1 MSLKPIPR
9 GLRWVVRRVRVT
21 RYRLMSTLSLRGADV
36 VSPVLAVGAGS
47 IVVDGSRLGYWP
59 SPFLFDG
66 CVHLE
71 ARSPESSIEI
81 GPGTTINNGAVI
93 ISDGP
98 GIVIGRDCLIG
109 PAVQIYDTDFHAL
122 DQSARD
128 AKPRKGAVRIGER
141 AFIGTGVIICKG
153 VSIGDGSVVGAGS
166 VVTSDVP
173 SHSVAVGNPCR
184 VIGRT
189 NEGRGPVAPTGMISP
204 VNAPERTR

>member
-1 MSLKPIPR
+1 M
-9 GLRWVVRRVRVT
+9 RVT

-173 SHSVAVGNPCR
+173 PYSVAVGNPCR

-189 NEGRGPVAPTGMISP
+189 DEGRSPVAPTGTISA

>member
-173 SHSVAVGNPCR
+173 PYSVAVGNPCR

-189 NEGRGPVAPTGMISP
+189 DEGRSPVAPTGTISA

>member
-1 MSLKPIPR
+1 MGRPTGAGHSIPLDVHPLPAGCRCRVAGARSRRWLDR
-9 GLRWVVRRVRVT
+9 GRRQ
-21 RYRLMSTLSLRGADV
+21 
-36 VSPVLAVGAGS
+36 SPRVLAQP
-47 IVVDGSRLGYWP
+47 LP
-59 SPFLFDG
+59 FDG

-128 AKPRKGAVRIGER
+128 AKPRKGEVLIGER

-189 NEGRGPVAPTGMISP
+189 DEGRSPVAPTGTISA

>member
-1 MSLKPIPR
+1 MKPLPR

-21 RYRLMSTLSLRGADV
+21 LYRSMSTISLRGAVV

-66 CVHLE
+66 CIHLE
-71 ARSPESSIEI
+71 ARDHESSIEI

-98 GIVIGRDCLIG
+98 GIVSGRDCLIG
-109 PAVQIYDTDFHAL
+109 PAVQIYDTDFHPL
-122 DQSARD
+122 NQSARD
-128 AKPRKGAVRIGER
+128 AQPRKGAVRIGER
-141 AFIGTGVIICKG
+141 VFIGTGVIICKG
-153 VSIGDGSVVGAGS
+153 VTIGDGSVIGAGS

-173 SHSVAVGNPCR
+173 PHSVAVGNPCR

-189 NEGRGPVAPTGMISP
+189 DESRGPVDPTGTISG

>member
-1 MSLKPIPR
+1 
-9 GLRWVVRRVRVT
+9 
-21 RYRLMSTLSLRGADV
+21 MSTISLPGAVV
-36 VSPVLAVGAGS
+36 VSPVLTVGAGS
-47 IVVDGSRLGYWP
+47 IVVNGSRLGYWP

-66 CVHLE
+66 CIHLE
-71 ARSPESSIEI
+71 ARDHESSIKI

-98 GIVIGRDCLIG
+98 GIQIGRDCLVG
-109 PAVQIYDTDFHAL
+109 PAVQIYDTDFHTL

-128 AKPRKGAVRIGER
+128 AQPRKGAVRIGER

-153 VSIGDGSVVGAGS
+153 VNIGEGSVVGAGS

-173 SHSVAVGNPCR
+173 PHSIAAGNPCR

-189 NEGRGPVAPTGMISP
+189 GEGPGLVDSTGTISAVHP
-204 VNAPERTR
+204 PEQTR